1 MNRHWSDTLKRL
13 APYTPGEQA
22 QRPDIIK
29 LNTNEHALAPSEKAV
44 SAGRALSLEALR
56 RYPDPN
62 SRVLTAAIAA
72 SEGLDVDQVFVGNGS
87 DEVLAFAWTAFLC
100 DDLSVPAIPEMTY
113 TFYPVWGQLLG
124 HGVERIPMTEDL
136 GIDIASMAAWE
147 GPLVFPNPNAPTGR
161 ALSRAAVK
169 DLLESNAERLVVV
182 DEAYFGFGAETA
194 VPLIN
199 DYDNLLV
206 TRSFSK
212 SHALAGLRVGYGL
225 GNASLIEGLRRV
237 KDSFNSYPIDAHAQ
251 AVASAAISDIAWFTQ
266 ASSTIK
272 TNREALTNGL
282 QSLGFD
288 VLPSLANFVL
298 AAHPRYSGEALTHI
312 LKRRNILVRS
322 WSSEALLPWVRITVG
337 THDQQLSVLAALSEV
352 LSAD

>member
-22 QRPDIIK
+22 QRLDIIK
-29 LNTNEHALAPSEKAV
+29 LNTNEHALAPSEKAA
-44 SAGRALSLEALR
+44 SAGRALSIEALR

-62 SRVLTAAIAA
+62 SRVLRAAIAA

-87 DEVLAFAWTAFLC
+87 DEVLAFAWTAFLA
-100 DDLSVPAIPEMTY
+100 DDDSVPAIPEMTY

-124 HGVERIPMTEDL
+124 HGVERIPMTSGLE
-136 GIDIASMAAWE
+136 IDIASMAAWE

-169 DLLESNAERLVVV
+169 DLLESNLERLVVV

-194 VPLIN
+194 APLITE
-199 DYDNLLV
+199 YDNLLV

-212 SHALAGLRVGYGL
+212 SHALAGLRVGYAL

-251 AVASAAISDIAWFTQ
+251 AVAGAAINDIAWFTQ
-266 ASSTIK
+266 ASSTIEH
-272 TNREALTNGL
+272 NREALTNGL

-298 AAHPRYSGEALTHI
+298 AAHPRYSGEALTNM
-312 LKRRNILVRS
+312 LKRHNILVRS

-337 THDQQLSVLAALSEV
+337 THDQQLTVLATLSEV

>member
-22 QRPDIIK
+22 QRLDIIK
-29 LNTNEHALAPSEKAV
+29 LNTNEHALAPSEKAA
-44 SAGRALSLEALR
+44 SAGRALSIEALR

-62 SRVLTAAIAA
+62 SRVLRAAIAA

-87 DEVLAFAWTAFLC
+87 DEVLAFAWTAFLA
-100 DDLSVPAIPEMTY
+100 DDDSVPAIPEMTY

-124 HGVERIPMTEDL
+124 HGVERIPMTSGLE
-136 GIDIASMAAWE
+136 IDIASMAVWE

-169 DLLESNAERLVVV
+169 DLLESNLERLVVV

-194 VPLIN
+194 APLITE
-199 DYDNLLV
+199 YDNLLV

-212 SHALAGLRVGYGL
+212 SHALAGLRVGYAF

-237 KDSFNSYPIDAHAQ
+237 KD
-251 AVASAAISDIAWFTQ
+251 IAWFTQ
-266 ASSTIK
+266 ASSTIEH
-272 TNREALTNGL
+272 NREALTNGL

-298 AAHPRYSGEALTHI
+298 AAHPRYSGEALTNM
-312 LKRRNILVRS
+312 LKRHNILVRS

-337 THDQQLSVLAALSEV
+337 THDQQLTVLATLSEV

>member
-1 MNRHWSDTLKRL
+1 M
-13 APYTPGEQA
+13 
-22 QRPDIIK
+22 
-29 LNTNEHALAPSEKAV
+29 
-44 SAGRALSLEALR
+44 
-56 RYPDPN
+56 
-62 SRVLTAAIAA
+62 
-72 SEGLDVDQVFVGNGS
+72 
-87 DEVLAFAWTAFLC
+87 
-100 DDLSVPAIPEMTY
+100 
-113 TFYPVWGQLLG
+113 
-124 HGVERIPMTEDL
+124 
-136 GIDIASMAAWE
+136 
-147 GPLVFPNPNAPTGR
+147 
-161 ALSRAAVK
+161 
-169 DLLESNAERLVVV
+169 ERLVVV
-182 DEAYFGFGAETA
+182 DEAYFGFGAESV
-194 VPLIN
+194 VPLIK

-225 GNASLIEGLRRV
+225 GSASLIEGLRRV

-251 AVASAAISDIAWFTQ
+251 AVASAAISDIDWFTQ

-322 WSSEALLPWVRITVG
+322 WPSEALLPWVRITVG